1 MVWDNE
7 TKAMIDLL
15 LKQFIDSKNYGTIAN
30 KGILAVTM
38 SYAIFS
44 NKGKREKLQWRTRVN
59 KLGATL

>member
-44 NKGKREKLQWRTRVN
+44 GGKREKLKWMTRVN
-59 KLGATL
+59 KLGAAL